1 MCKSIRA
8 THETKQVPT
17 DAAEE
22 LEKETTVEP
31 PESDHPKCEDLVVAN
46 GRWSLTRIEPREVL
60 FEKKTGHIYFNE
72 ENLLRAIS
80 KLRYVQFHVDVVS
93 TTRDRLQEFK
103 NNAKS
108 LNRQPQLV
116 VAGAC
121 RRDSSWKT

>member
-1 MCKSIRA
+1 MVSYEIW
-8 THETKQVPT
+8 
-17 DAAEE
+17 
-22 LEKETTVEP
+22 TT
-31 PESDHPKCEDLVVAN
+31 
-46 GRWSLTRIEPREVL
+46 GGF

-93 TTRDRLQEFK
+93 TTRDRLQEFQ

-108 LNRQPQLV
+108 LNRQLQLV

>member
-1 MCKSIRA
+1 MVSYENR
-8 THETKQVPT
+8 
-17 DAAEE
+17 
-22 LEKETTVEP
+22 TT
-31 PESDHPKCEDLVVAN
+31 
-46 GRWSLTRIEPREVL
+46 GGF
-60 FEKKTGHIYFNE
+60 FEKKTGHIYFKE
-72 ENLLRAIS
+72 ENLEVNLLHAIS

-108 LNRQPQLV
+108 LNRQLQLV

>member
-1 MCKSIRA
+1 MVSYENR
-8 THETKQVPT
+8 
-17 DAAEE
+17 
-22 LEKETTVEP
+22 TT
-31 PESDHPKCEDLVVAN
+31 
-46 GRWSLTRIEPREVL
+46 GGF
-60 FEKKTGHIYFNE
+60 FEKKPGHMYFKE
-72 ENLLRAIS
+72 ENLEVNLLHAIS

>member
-1 MCKSIRA
+1 MRRLS
-8 THETKQVPT
+8 
-17 DAAEE
+17 
-22 LEKETTVEP
+22 
-31 PESDHPKCEDLVVAN
+31 
-46 GRWSLTRIEPREVL
+46 GRQREVVSYENRTTGGF
-60 FEKKTGHIYFNE
+60 FEKKTGHIYFKE
-72 ENLLRAIS
+72 DNLLHAIS

-108 LNRQPQLV
+108 LNRQLQLV